1 MTNSGTKSRRARNFG
16 GGTGRSL
23 PLRPSRG
30 GFVRPFG
37 CGWFIK
43 QFLSG
48 NAVYGLPYIDP
59 SVGAP
64 QADIFHHY
72 KEAILKATALDRAT
86 RQEERQAKREK
97 RLISPENIERFSNSY
112 LARLPYKSS
121 SCRYHSFVVYFSNL
135 QRLGWVEP
143 SGREEHSAFQ
153 DHYSSGQPRRY
164 YRLTAEGIAAS
175 DLAWANPLATLYG

>member
-1 MTNSGTKSRRARNFG
+1 MTDSGKIRKGRNPVS
-16 GGTGRSL
+16 GTGRGL

-48 NAVYGLPYIDP
+48 NAVYGSPYIDP
-59 SVGAP
+59 RVGAP
-64 QADIFHHY
+64 QADICHHY
-72 KEAILKATALDRAT
+72 KEAILNATALDRAT

-97 RLISPENIERFSNSY
+97 RLISPENIEKLTEEY

-121 SCRYHSFVVYFSNL
+121 SCRYHSFIIYFSNL

-143 SGREEHSAFQ
+143 SGREEPSAFQ
-153 DHYSSGQPRRY
+153 DHYRAGPPRRY
-164 YRLTAEGIAAS
+164 FRLTTEGMAAS